1 MISMNWQK
9 LFLDFSLL
17 AKQRRGNPLYSLPP
31 SLVLLL
37 KLAVLLVYI
46 PVNIIMMS
54 TDCVQGG
61 SCHIR

>member
-1 MISMNWQK
+1 M
-9 LFLDFSLL
+9 
-17 AKQRRGNPLYSLPP
+17 
-31 SLVLLL
+31 
-37 KLAVLLVYI
+37 LAVLVVYI